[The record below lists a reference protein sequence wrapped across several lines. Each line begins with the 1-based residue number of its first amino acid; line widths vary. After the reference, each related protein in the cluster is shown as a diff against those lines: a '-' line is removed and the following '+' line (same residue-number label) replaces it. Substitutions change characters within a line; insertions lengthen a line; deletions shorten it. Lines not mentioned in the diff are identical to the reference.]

1 MALAVTVGAGA
12 GLGSIVF
19 RWCIKT
25 FTQLLSGHADYAA
38 SPGAGNPHLPWLGPY
53 FVVFAPV

>member
-25 FTQLLSGHADYAA
+25 FTHLLSGHADYAA